1 MWGGHRQGNRMGS
14 FRGSQEERFAP
25 GWNREYPPS
34 LDSLAQ
40 ERHSGNFSGRESL
53 PFDIQALTGLLN
65 PQFANREEPSFS
77 YGARDGPRSDF
88 RGGEGHHD
96 FRGRDFPPS
105 DFQGRDE
112 SQMDFRGR
120 EPPSSD
126 YRGRDMYPGDFR
138 EREGPHM
145 DFRGGDVPSVDY
157 RNREQFR
164 MNYRDREAHNM
175 DYRGRDEPSSDFRGR
190 GSFDLDFR
198 GRDGSHSDFRARDM
212 SELDFRGREHSYS
225 DFRNRDVPDLDFRGV
240 GTSDLDFR
248 NRNASSSDFRNRHRS
263 RSDQDFR
270 NRDMAPPMDF
280 SEREMPPMDQ
290 SLVDFRRNQSTVPL
304 AEREGSGLRT
314 SKREESALG
323 LDRTPFGSQKGEF
336 QHSEAPA
343 REEESLGLGLE
354 DDTSHN
360 FQNSRGPLPTLQ
372 DQEEQPQTFANKQ
385 QQQQLSG
392 GEQQRSDS
400 DLGLK
405 GEGGLDFLGRQDT
418 DYRNIEYRDVDHR
431 LPGHQ
436 MFDYEHGK
444 SFSEGKPSK
453 DSRPYKSLQ
462 DQDYRTCPK
471 YVKPS
476 KLIRLGGVPETATK
490 DDILNAFRGPD
501 GTPVKD
507 LRLKDYSSGYDY
519 GYVCVEFSLLEEA
532 IGCMEANQGTL
543 SIGGKEV
550 TLEYTPCPEFWRCK
564 RCKVCTVGYRS
575 SCSYCKLP
583 RDGSR
588 AGPESRGSSEGGEDT
603 SAEQEFTETKLE
615 KPEQELSGQPG
626 SPKQTLQPSVPAPQQ
641 ECQPQEEEPRKRDEG
656 GERRPLQEKR
666 RDMDRHQELPSQRE
680 VEEAPPQDGGGS
692 RTIMLKRI
700 TRFTPPEV
708 IVGLLAPYVR
718 LSTSSVRIMKNK
730 AGRMGQTYG
739 FIELDSHAEALRLL
753 KILQNLDPPICID
766 GRTVEVNLATGRRR
780 NDYGEHG
787 DNSYY
792 GPGRRGMRDRRGSES
807 QRRTRAQSPSDVSTY
822 IYDPETGNYYDPIA
836 GTYYDPRTQREVTI
850 DRESCSS
857 PTESGRRR
865 RHESQE
871 RTNERKEPHS
881 RDNRDKREKGKSTF
895 AKNEPGEERFFA
907 EDVFKKPLPPST
919 KKDEGAG
926 LNETGEEKFSAEDVF
941 KKPLPPSVK
950 KDESTA
956 PPKVVNPLIGL
967 LGEYG
972 GDSDNEEEEE
982 EEEQPQAQW
991 LPPPLPPAQR
1001 EEQPRKAKANEDKL
1015 TDWNKLACLLC
1026 RRQFPNKEVLIKHQ
1040 QLSNLHKQNLEIH
1053 MKIKRSEQELAYLEK
1068 REREGRYKDKGNDR
1082 REKFQ
1087 QMDSPERKR
1096 LRYDQDSESDYDPR
1110 IDSNNKGNRM
1120 FQSAGWKKGFGH
1132 NQQGTASP
1140 MEAENRKKG
1149 PGLGPQGKPP
1159 KRQSNETYRDA
1170 VRRVMFARYKE
1181 LE

>member
-1 MWGGHRQGNRMGS
+1 YS
-14 FRGSQEERFAP
+14 GSQEDRFAP

-34 LDSLAQ
+34 LDSLGQ
-40 ERHSGNFSGRESL
+40 ERHSGNFSGRKSL
-53 PFDIQALTGLLN
+53 PFDIQALSGLLN

-120 EPPSSD
+120 EPPPSE
-126 YRGRDMYPGDFR
+126 YRGRDMYSGDFR
-138 EREGPHM
+138 EREGPPM
-145 DFRGGDVPSVDY
+145 DFRGGDVPSGDF
-157 RNREQFR
+157 RNRDTFR
-164 MNYRDREAHNM
+164 MSYRDREAHNM
-175 DYRGRDEPSSDFRGR
+175 DYRARDEPPSDFRGR
-190 GSFDLDFR
+190 GSYDLDFR
-198 GRDGSHSDFRARDM
+198 GRDGPHSDFRARDM
-212 SELDFRGREHSYS
+212 SELDYRGREHSYS
-225 DFRNRDVPDLDFRGV
+225 DFRNRDVPDMDFRGV

-248 NRNASSSDFRNRHRS
+248 NRNAPSSDFRNRHRS

-270 NRDMAPPMDF
+270 SRDVAPPMDF
-280 SEREMPPMDQ
+280 SDREMPPVDQ
-290 SLVDFRRNQSTVPL
+290 SLVGFRHNQSTVPL
-304 AEREGSGLRT
+304 AEREGSGLST
-314 SKREESALG
+314 SKRDESALS

-343 REEESLGLGLE
+343 GEEESLGLGLE

-405 GEGGLDFLGRQDT
+405 GEGDLDFLGRQDT
-418 DYRNIEYRDVDHR
+418 DYRNMEYCDVDHR

-507 LRLKDYSSGYDY
+507 LRLKDYSSVTC
-519 GYVCVEFSLLEEA
+519 VCWARSSFPSLSQ
-532 IGCMEANQGTL
+532 QGTL
-543 SIGGKEV
+543 TIGGKEV

-583 RDGSR
+583 RDGEYIWSTELGR
-588 AGPESRGSSEGGEDT
+588 LTVSSILT
-603 SAEQEFTETKLE
+603 R
-615 KPEQELSGQPG
+615 
-626 SPKQTLQPSVPAPQQ
+626 SPKQPLQPSVPAPQQ
-641 ECQPQEEEPRKRDEG
+641 ECQPQEQEPRKRDEG
-656 GERRPLQEKR
+656 RERRPSQEKR
-666 RDMDRHQELPSQRE
+666 RDMDRHQEPPSQRE
-680 VEEAPPQDGGGS
+680 AEEATPPDGGGS

-708 IVGLLAPYVR
+708 IVRLLAPYVR

-739 FIELDSHAEALRLL
+739 FIELESHAEALRLL

-766 GRTVEVNLATGRRR
+766 GRILEVNLATGRRR

-792 GPGRRGMRDRRGSES
+792 GPGRRGMRDRRGGES
-807 QRRTRAQSPSDVSTY
+807 QQRTRAQSPSDVSTY
-822 IYDPETGNYYDPIA
+822 IYDPDTGNYYDPIA

-850 DRESCSS
+850 DREASEP
-857 PTESGRRR
+857 PTESRRR
-865 RHESQE
+865 RHGSQE
-871 RTNERKEPHS
+871 RTSDRKEPHS
-881 RDNRDKREKGKSTF
+881 RDNRDRKDKGKSTS
-895 AKNEPGEERFFA
+895 AK
-907 EDVFKKPLPPST
+907 T
-919 KKDEGAG
+919 
-926 LNETGEEKFSAEDVF
+926 ETGEEKFSAEDVF

-950 KDESTA
+950 KEESAA

-982 EEEQPQAQW
+982 EEEQSQAQW
-991 LPPPLPPAQR
+991 LPPPPHPPAPR
-1001 EEQPRKAKANEDKL
+1001 EEQPRKAKASDDKL

-1068 REREGRYKDKGNDR
+1068 REREGRHKDKGNDR

-1096 LRYDQDSESDYDPR
+1096 LRYDRDSESDCDPR
-1110 IDSNNKGNRM
+1110 LDSNNKGNRM
-1120 FQSAGWKKGFGH
+1120 VQSLGWKKGFGH

-1140 MEAENRKKG
+1140 VEAENRRKG
-1149 PGLGPQGKPP
+1149 PGLGAPGKPP

>member
-1 MWGGHRQGNRMGS
+1 YS
-14 FRGSQEERFAP
+14 GSQEERFAP

-77 YGARDGPRSDF
+77 FGARDGPRSDF

-120 EPPSSD
+120 EPPSSE
-126 YRGRDMYPGDFR
+126 YRGRDMYSGDFR
-138 EREGPHM
+138 EREGPPM

-157 RNREQFR
+157 RNRETFR

-175 DYRGRDEPSSDFRGR
+175 DYRGRDEPPSDFRGR

-198 GRDGSHSDFRARDM
+198 GRDGSHSDFRARDV
-212 SELDFRGREHSYS
+212 SELDYRGREHSYS

-248 NRNASSSDFRNRHRS
+248 NRNAPSSDFRNRHRS

-270 NRDMAPPMDF
+270 SRDVAPPMDF
-280 SEREMPPMDQ
+280 SDREMPPVDQ
-290 SLVDFRRNQSTVPL
+290 GLVDFRRNQSTVPL
-304 AEREGSGLRT
+304 AEREGSGLNT

-360 FQNSRGPLPTLQ
+360 FQNSRGSLPTLQ

-507 LRLKDYSSGYDY
+507 LRLKDYSS
-519 GYVCVEFSLLEEA
+519 VICMCWAHSSLTPLSQ
-532 IGCMEANQGTL
+532 QGTL

-583 RDGSR
+583 RDGEYIRFPS
-588 AGPESRGSSEGGEDT
+588 
-603 SAEQEFTETKLE
+603 ETKLE

-626 SPKQTLQPSVPAPQQ
+626 SPKQPPQPSVPAPQQ
-641 ECQPQEEEPRKRDEG
+641 ECQPQEQEPRKRDEG
-656 GERRPLQEKR
+656 RERRPSQEKR

-680 VEEAPPQDGGGS
+680 AEEATPQDGGGS

-792 GPGRRGMRDRRGSES
+792 GPGRRGMRDRRGGES

-850 DRESCSS
+850 DREACSS
-857 PTESGRRR
+857 PTESRRR
-865 RHESQE
+865 RHGSQE

-881 RDNRDKREKGKSTF
+881 RDNRDKKEKGKNTS
-895 AKNEPGEERFFA
+895 AKNEA
-907 EDVFKKPLPPST
+907 
-919 KKDEGAG
+919 
-926 LNETGEEKFSAEDVF
+926 GEEKFSAEDVF

-950 KDESTA
+950 KDESAA

-982 EEEQPQAQW
+982 EEEQSQAQW
-991 LPPPLPPAQR
+991 LPPPHPPAQR
-1001 EEQPRKAKANEDKL
+1001 EEQLRKAKASDDKL

-1096 LRYDQDSESDYDPR
+1096 LRYDRDTESDYDPR

-1120 FQSAGWKKGFGH
+1120 FQSTGWKKGFGH
-1132 NQQGTASP
+1132 NQQGTTSP
-1140 MEAENRKKG
+1140 MEGENRKKG
-1149 PGLGPQGKPP
+1149 PGLGAQGKPS

>member
-1 MWGGHRQGNRMGS
+1 YS
-14 FRGSQEERFAP
+14 GSQEERFAP

-53 PFDIQALTGLLN
+53 PFDIQAFTGLLN
-65 PQFANREEPSFS
+65 PQFANREEPSYSF
-77 YGARDGPRSDF
+77 GARDGPRSDF

-96 FRGRDFPPS
+96 FRGRDFPPP
-105 DFQGRDE
+105 DFQGREE
-112 SQMDFRGR
+112 SHMDFRGR
-120 EPPSSD
+120 EPPSSE
-126 YRGRDMYPGDFR
+126 YRGRDMYSGDFR
-138 EREGPHM
+138 EREGPPV
-145 DFRGGDVPSVDY
+145 DFRGGDGPSVDY
-157 RNREQFR
+157 RNRETFR

-175 DYRGRDEPSSDFRGR
+175 DYRGRDEPQPDFRGR

-198 GRDGSHSDFRARDM
+198 GRDGSHSDFRARDV
-212 SELDFRGREHSYS
+212 SELDYRGRDHSYS
-225 DFRNRDVPDLDFRGV
+225 DFRNRDVPDLDLRGM
-240 GTSDLDFR
+240 GTPDFDFR
-248 NRNASSSDFRNRHRS
+248 NRNASSSDFRNRHRT

-270 NRDMAPPMDF
+270 SRDVAPPMDF
-280 SEREMPPMDQ
+280 SDREMPPVDQ
-290 SLVDFRRNQSTVPL
+290 NLVDFRRNQPTAPL
-304 AEREGSGLRT
+304 GEREGSGLST

-323 LDRTPFGSQKGEF
+323 LDRPPFGSQKGEF
-336 QHSEAPA
+336 QHTEAPA
-343 REEESLGLGLE
+343 REEESHGLSLE
-354 DDTSHN
+354 DDTSHS
-360 FQNSRGPLPTLQ
+360 FQNSRGPLPTLS
-372 DQEEQPQTFANKQ
+372 DQEEQPQAFANKQ
-385 QQQQLSG
+385 QQQQLSE
-392 GEQQRSDS
+392 GEQQGSDS

-405 GEGGLDFLGRQDT
+405 DEGGLDFLGRQDT

-444 SFSEGKPSK
+444 SFAEGKPSK

-507 LRLKDYSSGYDY
+507 LRLKDYSSGERAFP
-519 GYVCVEFSLLEEA
+519 VLLCWA
-532 IGCMEANQGTL
+532 RSSFTPLSQQGTL

-583 RDGSR
+583 RDGECVCSLT
-588 AGPESRGSSEGGEDT
+588 A
-603 SAEQEFTETKLE
+603 ETKLE

-626 SPKQTLQPSVPAPQQ
+626 SPKEALQPSVPAPQQ
-641 ECQPQEEEPRKRDEG
+641 ECEPQEEEPRKRDEG
-656 GERRPLQEKR
+656 RERRPSQERR
-666 RDMDRHQELPSQRE
+666 RDMGRHQELPSQRE
-680 VEEAPPQDGGGS
+680 AEEATPQEGGGS

-787 DNSYY
+787 NNSYY
-792 GPGRRGMRDRRGSES
+792 GQGRRGMRDRRGGES

-850 DRESCSS
+850 DREACSS
-857 PTESGRRR
+857 PTESRRR
-865 RHESQE
+865 RHGSQE

-881 RDNRDKREKGKSTF
+881 RDNRDNRDKKEKGKNTS
-895 AKNEPGEERFFA
+895 AK
-907 EDVFKKPLPPST
+907 
-919 KKDEGAG
+919 
-926 LNETGEEKFSAEDVF
+926 NETGEEKFSAEDVF

-950 KDESTA
+950 KDESAA

-982 EEEQPQAQW
+982 EEEQSQAQW
-991 LPPPLPPAQR
+991 LPPPHPPAQR
-1001 EEQPRKAKANEDKL
+1001 EEQPRKAKASDDKL

-1068 REREGRYKDKGNDR
+1068 REREGRYKDKGNDQ

-1096 LRYDQDSESDYDPR
+1096 LRYDRDLESDYDPR
-1110 IDSNNKGNRM
+1110 IESNNKGNQM
-1120 FQSAGWKKGFGH
+1120 MQSTGWKKGFGY
-1132 NQQGTASP
+1132 NQQGPTSP

-1149 PGLGPQGKPP
+1149 PGPGLQGKPGR
-1159 KRQSNETYRDA
+1159 RQSNETYRDA

>member
-1 MWGGHRQGNRMGS
+1 YS
-14 FRGSQEERFAP
+14 GSQEERFAP

-34 LDSLAQ
+34 LDSLGQ
-40 ERHSGNFSGRESL
+40 ERHSGNFSGRKSL
-53 PFDIQALTGLLN
+53 PFDIQALSGLLN

-88 RGGEGHHD
+88 RGGDGHHD

-120 EPPSSD
+120 EPPPSE
-126 YRGRDMYPGDFR
+126 YRGRDMYSGDFR
-138 EREGPHM
+138 EREGPPM
-145 DFRGGDVPSVDY
+145 DFRGGDVPSGDY
-157 RNREQFR
+157 RNRDTFR

-175 DYRGRDEPSSDFRGR
+175 DYRGREEPPSDFRGR
-190 GSFDLDFR
+190 GSYDFDFR
-198 GRDGSHSDFRARDM
+198 GRDGPHADFRVRDM
-212 SELDFRGREHSYS
+212 SELDYRGREHSYS

-240 GTSDLDFR
+240 GTSDLDLR
-248 NRNASSSDFRNRHRS
+248 NRNAPSSDFRNRHRS

-270 NRDMAPPMDF
+270 SRDVAPPMDF
-280 SEREMPPMDQ
+280 SDREMPPVDQ
-290 SLVDFRRNQSTVPL
+290 SLVDFRHNQSTVPL
-304 AEREGSGLRT
+304 AEREGSGLST
-314 SKREESALG
+314 SKRDESALS
-323 LDRTPFGSQKGEF
+323 LDRSPFGSQKGEF

-405 GEGGLDFLGRQDT
+405 GEGDLDFLGRQDA
-418 DYRNIEYRDVDHR
+418 DYRNMEYRDVDHR

-444 SFSEGKPSK
+444 SFAEGKPSK
-453 DSRPYKSLQ
+453 DSRPYKNLQ

-490 DDILNAFRGPD
+490 DDILNAFRGSD

-507 LRLKDYSSGYDY
+507 LRLKDYSS
-519 GYVCVEFSLLEEA
+519 VTCVRWACLSFTPLSQ
-532 IGCMEANQGTL
+532 QGTL
-543 SIGGKEV
+543 TIGGKEV

-583 RDGSR
+583 RDGEYIWS
-588 AGPESRGSSEGGEDT
+588 PELG
-603 SAEQEFTETKLE
+603 QL
-615 KPEQELSGQPG
+615 KPELSGQPG
-626 SPKQTLQPSVPAPQQ
+626 SPKQPFQPSVPAPQQ
-641 ECQPQEEEPRKRDEG
+641 ECQPQEQEPRKRDEG
-656 GERRPLQEKR
+656 RERRPSQEKR
-666 RDMDRHQELPSQRE
+666 RDMDQHQEPPSQRE
-680 VEEAPPQDGGGS
+680 AEEATPPDGGGS

-739 FIELDSHAEALRLL
+739 FIELESHAEALRLL

-766 GRTVEVNLATGRRR
+766 GRTLEVNLATGRRR

-787 DNSYY
+787 GNSYY
-792 GPGRRGMRDRRGSES
+792 GPGRRGMRDRRGGES
-807 QRRTRAQSPSDVSTY
+807 LRRTRAQSPSDVSTY
-822 IYDPETGNYYDPIA
+822 IYDPDTGNYYDPIA

-850 DRESCSS
+850 DREPSS
-857 PTESGRRR
+857 PPAESRRR
-865 RHESQE
+865 RHGSQE
-871 RTNERKEPHS
+871 RTSDRKEPHS
-881 RDNRDKREKGKSTF
+881 RDNRDKKDKGKSTS
-895 AKNEPGEERFFA
+895 AK
-907 EDVFKKPLPPST
+907 T
-919 KKDEGAG
+919 
-926 LNETGEEKFSAEDVF
+926 ETGEEKFSAEDVF

-950 KDESTA
+950 KEENAA

-982 EEEQPQAQW
+982 EEEQSQAQW
-991 LPPPLPPAQR
+991 LPPPPHPPAPR
-1001 EEQPRKAKANEDKL
+1001 EEQPRKAKVSDDKL

-1068 REREGRYKDKGNDR
+1068 REREGRHKDKGNDQ

-1096 LRYDQDSESDYDPR
+1096 LRYDRDSESDYDPR
-1110 IDSNNKGNRM
+1110 LDSNNKGNRM
-1120 FQSAGWKKGFGH
+1120 VQSPGWKKGFGH

-1140 MEAENRKKG
+1140 VEAENRRKG
-1149 PGLGPQGKPP
+1149 PGLGAPGKPP

-1181 LE
+1181 LK

>member
-1 MWGGHRQGNRMGS
+1 MWGDHRQGNRMGS

-34 LDSLAQ
+34 LDSLGQ
-40 ERHSGNFSGRESL
+40 ERHSGNFSGRKSL
-53 PFDIQALTGLLN
+53 PFDIQALSGLLN

-88 RGGEGHHD
+88 RGGDGHHD

-120 EPPSSD
+120 EPPPSE
-126 YRGRDMYPGDFR
+126 YRGRDMYSGDFR
-138 EREGPHM
+138 EREGPPM
-145 DFRGGDVPSVDY
+145 DFRAGDVPSGDY
-157 RNREQFR
+157 RNRDTFR

-175 DYRGRDEPSSDFRGR
+175 DYRGREEPPSDFRGR
-190 GSFDLDFR
+190 GSYDFDFR
-198 GRDGSHSDFRARDM
+198 GRDGPHSDFRARDM
-212 SELDFRGREHSYS
+212 SELDYRGRERSYS

-248 NRNASSSDFRNRHRS
+248 NRNAPSSDFRNRHRS

-270 NRDMAPPMDF
+270 SRDVAPPMDF
-280 SEREMPPMDQ
+280 SDREMPPVDQ
-290 SLVDFRRNQSTVPL
+290 SLVDFRHNQSTVPL
-304 AEREGSGLRT
+304 AEREGSGLST
-314 SKREESALG
+314 SKRDESALS
-323 LDRTPFGSQKGEF
+323 LDRSPFGNQKGEF

-343 REEESLGLGLE
+343 REEESLGLSLE
-354 DDTSHN
+354 DDASHN

-405 GEGGLDFLGRQDT
+405 GEGDLDFLGRQDT
-418 DYRNIEYRDVDHR
+418 DYRNMEYRDVDHR

-444 SFSEGKPSK
+444 SFAEGKPSK
-453 DSRPYKSLQ
+453 DSRPYKNLQ

-543 SIGGKEV
+543 TIGGKEV

-588 AGPESRGSSEGGEDT
+588 AGPESRGGAEGEDT

-615 KPEQELSGQPG
+615 TPEQELSGQPG
-626 SPKQTLQPSVPAPQQ
+626 SPKQPLQPSVPAPQQ
-641 ECQPQEEEPRKRDEG
+641 ACQPQEQEPRKRDEG
-656 GERRPLQEKR
+656 RERRPSQEKR
-666 RDMDRHQELPSQRE
+666 RDMDRHQEPPSQRE
-680 VEEAPPQDGGGS
+680 AEEATPPDGGGS

-739 FIELDSHAEALRLL
+739 FIELESHAEALRLL

-766 GRTVEVNLATGRRR
+766 GRTLEVNLATGRRR

-792 GPGRRGMRDRRGSES
+792 GPGRRGMRDRRGGES

-822 IYDPETGNYYDPIA
+822 IYDPDTGNYYDPIA

-850 DRESCSS
+850 DREPSPP
-857 PTESGRRR
+857 PTESRRR
-865 RHESQE
+865 RHGSQE
-871 RTNERKEPHS
+871 WTSDRKEPHS
-881 RDNRDKREKGKSTF
+881 RDNRDKKDKGKSTS

-907 EDVFKKPLPPST
+907 EDVFKKPLPPSM
-919 KKDEGAG
+919 KKDESTG
-926 LNETGEEKFSAEDVF
+926 LTETGEEKFSAEDVF

-950 KDESTA
+950 KEESAA

-982 EEEQPQAQW
+982 EEEQSQAQW
-991 LPPPLPPAQR
+991 LPPPPHPPAPR
-1001 EEQPRKAKANEDKL
+1001 EEQARKAKASDDKL

-1068 REREGRYKDKGNDR
+1068 REREGRHKDKGNDQ

-1096 LRYDQDSESDYDPR
+1096 LRYDRDSGSDYDPR
-1110 IDSNNKGNRM
+1110 LDSNNKGNRM
-1120 FQSAGWKKGFGH
+1120 VQSPGWRKGFGH

-1140 MEAENRKKG
+1140 LEAENRRKG
-1149 PGLGPQGKPP
+1149 PGLGAPGKPP

>member
-1 MWGGHRQGNRMGS
+1 YS
-14 FRGSQEERFAP
+14 GSQEERFAP

-77 YGARDGPRSDF
+77 FGARDGPRSDF

-120 EPPSSD
+120 EPPSSE
-126 YRGRDMYPGDFR
+126 YRGRDMYSGDFR
-138 EREGPHM
+138 EREGPPM
-145 DFRGGDVPSVDY
+145 DFRGGDIPPVDY
-157 RNREQFR
+157 RNRETFR
-164 MNYRDREAHNM
+164 MNYRDREAHNI
-175 DYRGRDEPSSDFRGR
+175 DYRGRDEPPSDFRGR

-198 GRDGSHSDFRARDM
+198 GRDGSHSDFRARDV
-212 SELDFRGREHSYS
+212 SELDYRGRDHSYS
-225 DFRNRDVPDLDFRGV
+225 DFRNRNVPDLDFRGV

-248 NRNASSSDFRNRHRS
+248 NRNAPSSDFRSRHRS

-270 NRDMAPPMDF
+270 SRDVAPPMDF
-280 SEREMPPMDQ
+280 SDREMPPVDQ

-304 AEREGSGLRT
+304 AEREGSGLST

-343 REEESLGLGLE
+343 REEESLGL
-354 DDTSHN
+354 
-360 FQNSRGPLPTLQ
+360 
-372 DQEEQPQTFANKQ
+372 EEQPQTFANKQ

-392 GEQQRSDS
+392 GEQQGSDS

-405 GEGGLDFLGRQDT
+405 GEGDLDFLGRQDT

-444 SFSEGKPSK
+444 SFSEGKPNK

-507 LRLKDYSSGYDY
+507 LRLKDYSSGC
-519 GYVCVEFSLLEEA
+519 GEGSNLLYWA
-532 IGCMEANQGTL
+532 HSSFPPLSQQGTL

-583 RDGSR
+583 RDVHF
-588 AGPESRGSSEGGEDT
+588 SSVI
-603 SAEQEFTETKLE
+603 AETKLE
-615 KPEQELSGQPG
+615 KPEQESSGQPG
-626 SPKQTLQPSVPAPQQ
+626 SPKQPLQPSVPAPEQ
-641 ECQPQEEEPRKRDEG
+641 ECQPQEQEPRKRDEG
-656 GERRPLQEKR
+656 RERQPSQEKR
-666 RDMDRHQELPSQRE
+666 RDMDRHQDLPSQRE
-680 VEEAPPQDGGGS
+680 AEEATPQDGGGS

-766 GRTVEVNLATGRRR
+766 GRTLEVNLATGRRR

-792 GPGRRGMRDRRGSES
+792 GPGRRGMRDRRGGES

-836 GTYYDPRTQREVTI
+836 GTYYDPRTQREVTV
-850 DRESCSS
+850 DREGCSS
-857 PTESGRRR
+857 PTESRRR
-865 RHESQE
+865 RHGSQE
-871 RTNERKEPHS
+871 RTNERKETHS
-881 RDNRDKREKGKSTF
+881 RDNRDKKEKGKSTS
-895 AKNEPGEERFFA
+895 AK
-907 EDVFKKPLPPST
+907 
-919 KKDEGAG
+919 
-926 LNETGEEKFSAEDVF
+926 NETGEEKFSAEDVF

-950 KDESTA
+950 KDESAA

-991 LPPPLPPAQR
+991 LPPPHPPAR
-1001 EEQPRKAKANEDKL
+1001 EEQPRKAKASDDKL

-1096 LRYDQDSESDYDPR
+1096 LKYDRDSESDYDPR
-1110 IDSNNKGNRM
+1110 MDSNNKGNRM
-1120 FQSAGWKKGFGH
+1120 LQSMGWKKGFGH
-1132 NQQGTASP
+1132 NQQGTTSP

-1149 PGLGPQGKPP
+1149 PGLGAPGKPN

>member
-1 MWGGHRQGNRMGS
+1 YS
-14 FRGSQEERFAP
+14 GSQEERFAP

-34 LDSLAQ
+34 LDSLGQ
-40 ERHSGNFSGRESL
+40 ERHSGNFSGRKSL
-53 PFDIQALTGLLN
+53 PFDIQALSGLLN

-120 EPPSSD
+120 EPPPSE
-126 YRGRDMYPGDFR
+126 YRGRDMYSGDFR
-138 EREGPHM
+138 EREGPPM
-145 DFRGGDVPSVDY
+145 DFRGGDVPSGDY
-157 RNREQFR
+157 RNRDTFR

-175 DYRGRDEPSSDFRGR
+175 DYRGRDEPPSDFRGR
-190 GSFDLDFR
+190 GSYDLDFR
-198 GRDGSHSDFRARDM
+198 GRDGPHSDFRARDM
-212 SELDFRGREHSYS
+212 SELDYRGREHSYS

-248 NRNASSSDFRNRHRS
+248 NRNAPSSDFRNRHRS

-270 NRDMAPPMDF
+270 SRDVAPPMDF
-280 SEREMPPMDQ
+280 SDREMPPVDQ
-290 SLVDFRRNQSTVPL
+290 SLVDFRHNQSTVPL
-304 AEREGSGLRT
+304 AEREGSGLST
-314 SKREESALG
+314 SKRDESALS

-343 REEESLGLGLE
+343 GEEESLGL
-354 DDTSHN
+354 
-360 FQNSRGPLPTLQ
+360 
-372 DQEEQPQTFANKQ
+372 EEQPQTFANKQQ

-405 GEGGLDFLGRQDT
+405 GEGDLDFLGRQDT
-418 DYRNIEYRDVDHR
+418 DYRNMEYRDVDHR

-507 LRLKDYSSGYDY
+507 LRLKDYSSVTC
-519 GYVCVEFSLLEEA
+519 VCWAHSSFTPLSQ
-532 IGCMEANQGTL
+532 QGTL
-543 SIGGKEV
+543 TIGGKEV

-583 RDGSR
+583 RDGEYIWSLELGR
-588 AGPESRGSSEGGEDT
+588 LKVSSILT
-603 SAEQEFTETKLE
+603 R
-615 KPEQELSGQPG
+615 
-626 SPKQTLQPSVPAPQQ
+626 SPKQPLQPSVPAPQQ
-641 ECQPQEEEPRKRDEG
+641 ECQPQEQEPRKRDEG
-656 GERRPLQEKR
+656 REHRPSQEKR

-680 VEEAPPQDGGGS
+680 AEEATPPDGGGS

-739 FIELDSHAEALRLL
+739 FIELESHAEALRLL

-766 GRTVEVNLATGRRR
+766 GRTLEVNLATGRRR

-792 GPGRRGMRDRRGSES
+792 GPGRRGMRDRRGGES

-822 IYDPETGNYYDPIA
+822 IYDPDTGNYYDPIA

-850 DRESCSS
+850 DREASS
-857 PTESGRRR
+857 PPTESRRR
-865 RHESQE
+865 RHGSQE
-871 RTNERKEPHS
+871 RTSDRKEPHG
-881 RDNRDKREKGKSTF
+881 RDNRDKKDKGKSTS
-895 AKNEPGEERFFA
+895 AK
-907 EDVFKKPLPPST
+907 T
-919 KKDEGAG
+919 
-926 LNETGEEKFSAEDVF
+926 ETGEEKFSAEDVF

-950 KDESTA
+950 KEESAA

-982 EEEQPQAQW
+982 EEEQSQAQW
-991 LPPPLPPAQR
+991 LPPPPHPPAPR
-1001 EEQPRKAKANEDKL
+1001 EEQPRKAKASDDKL

-1068 REREGRYKDKGNDR
+1068 REREGRHKDKGNDR

-1096 LRYDQDSESDYDPR
+1096 LRYDRDSESDYDPR
-1110 IDSNNKGNRM
+1110 LDSNSKGNRM
-1120 FQSAGWKKGFGH
+1120 VQSPGWKKGFGH

-1140 MEAENRKKG
+1140 MEAENRRKG
-1149 PGLGPQGKPP
+1149 PGLGAPGKPP

>member
-1 MWGGHRQGNRMGS
+1 MWGDHRQGNRMGS

-53 PFDIQALTGLLN
+53 PFDIQAFTGLLN
-65 PQFANREEPSFS
+65 PQFANREEPSYSF
-77 YGARDGPRSDF
+77 GARDGPRSDF

-112 SQMDFRGR
+112 PQMDFRGR
-120 EPPSSD
+120 DAPSSE
-126 YRGRDMYPGDFR
+126 YRGRDMYSGDFR
-138 EREGPHM
+138 EREGPPM
-145 DFRGGDVPSVDY
+145 DFRGGDVASVDY
-157 RNREQFR
+157 RNRETFR

-175 DYRGRDEPSSDFRGR
+175 DYRGRDEPPSDFRGR

-198 GRDGSHSDFRARDM
+198 GRDGSHSDFRARDV
-212 SELDFRGREHSYS
+212 SELDYRGREQGHSYS
-225 DFRNRDVPDLDFRGV
+225 DFRNRDVPDLDFRGM

-248 NRNASSSDFRNRHRS
+248 NRNAPSSDFRNRHRS

-270 NRDMAPPMDF
+270 SREVAPPMDF
-280 SEREMPPMDQ
+280 SDREMPPMDQ
-290 SLVDFRRNQSTVPL
+290 SHVDFRRNQTTVPL
-304 AEREGSGLRT
+304 AEREGSGLST

-323 LDRTPFGSQKGEF
+323 LDRPPFGSQKGEF

-343 REEESLGLGLE
+343 REEESLGLALE
-354 DDTSHN
+354 DDSSHN

-372 DQEEQPQTFANKQ
+372 DQEEQPQAFANKQ
-385 QQQQLSG
+385 QQQQQLPG

-436 MFDYEHGK
+436 MFEYEHGK

-507 LRLKDYSSGYDY
+507 LRLKDYSS
-519 GYVCVEFSLLEEA
+519 VRSTNLVNQSFNPFPCLCT
-532 IGCMEANQGTL
+532 ICMCWAHSSFTPLSQQGTL

-583 RDGSR
+583 RDGEYIWSLVLGHLK
-588 AGPESRGSSEGGEDT
+588 ASS
-603 SAEQEFTETKLE
+603 AATK
-615 KPEQELSGQPG
+615 QELSGQPE
-626 SPKQTLQPSVPAPQQ
+626 SPKQPLQPSVPAPQQ

-656 GERRPLQEKR
+656 RERRPSQEKR
-666 RDMDRHQELPSQRE
+666 RDMDRHQEPPSQRE
-680 VEEAPPQDGGGS
+680 VEEATPQDGGGS

-739 FIELDSHAEALRLL
+739 FIELDSHAEAMRLL

-792 GPGRRGMRDRRGSES
+792 GPGRRGMRDRRGGES
-807 QRRTRAQSPSDVSTY
+807 QRRTSRAQSPSDVSTY

-850 DRESCSS
+850 DREACSS
-857 PTESGRRR
+857 PTESRRR
-865 RHESQE
+865 RHGSQE
-871 RTNERKEPHS
+871 WTSERKEPHS
-881 RDNRDKREKGKSTF
+881 RDNRDKKEKGKSAS
-895 AKNEPGEERFFA
+895 AK
-907 EDVFKKPLPPST
+907 
-919 KKDEGAG
+919 
-926 LNETGEEKFSAEDVF
+926 NETGEEKLSAEDVF

-950 KDESTA
+950 KDESAA
-956 PPKVVNPLIGL
+956 PPKAVNPLIGL

-982 EEEQPQAQW
+982 EEEQTQAQW
-991 LPPPLPPAQR
+991 LPPPHPPAPR
-1001 EEQPRKAKANEDKL
+1001 EEQPRKAKASDDKL

-1110 IDSNNKGNRM
+1110 VDSNNKGNRM
-1120 FQSAGWKKGFGH
+1120 LQSPGWKKGFGH
-1132 NQQGTASP
+1132 NQQGTTSLV
-1140 MEAENRKKG
+1140 EAENQKKG
-1149 PGLGPQGKPP
+1149 PGLGAAGKPS